1 MRPTR
6 ALPLSQAP
14 VSAAAHTWLRQ
25 SRHESFF
32 IVNDFPD
39 GVFSNEK
46 AKRILAWEPHD
57 ELTPYFTR
65 SRM

>member
-1 MRPTR
+1 MTR
-6 ALPLSQAP
+6 
-14 VSAAAHTWLRQ
+14 LRQ

>member
-1 MRPTR
+1 M
-6 ALPLSQAP
+6 LSELSDKFVVA
-14 VSAAAHTWLRQ
+14 VWFL
-25 SRHESFF
+25 FVF